1 MFKFEIVA
9 ENATELKTKIA
20 DLALLFD
27 VGEDPRI
34 TLAKSVTKVNSE
46 PVALKEKQ
54 ELVEKTI
61 IGVAEAAYEN
71 SDEAETEEK
80 SEEPETLEEESEEN
94 IATKMTYWLAGGE
107 YGSSRKGAVIP
118 DEAKIFGSK
127 SAWDAS
133 KDQSEEEEAAE
144 EAEDE
149 VKTTTKTNFPVEDAE
164 PVEKSTIIDKMG
176 ELLRANGSVKKEI
189 VGLMARFDGTR
200 FSEIA
205 EKDYPEFYAGL
216 MSIEKGGE

>member
-46 PVALKEKQ
+46 PIAQKEKQ

-71 SDEAETEEK
+71 SDEAEIEEK
-80 SEEPETLEEESEEN
+80 SEEPETLEEETEEN
-94 IATKMTYWLAGGE
+94 IASKMTYWLAGGE

-118 DEAKIFGSK
+118 VEAKIFGTK

-133 KDQSEEEEAAE
+133 KDQSEEEEE
-144 EAEDE
+144 
-149 VKTTTKTNFPVEDAE
+149 TTTKTNFPVEDAE

-189 VGLMARFDGTR
+189 VGLMARFDGSR

>member
-34 TLAKSVTKVNSE
+34 TLAKRVNKVE
-46 PVALKEKQ
+46 GVPIDVIKKL
-54 ELVEKTI
+54 ELVEKTVN
-61 IGVAEAAYEN
+61 GVAEAAYEN

-118 DEAKIFGSK
+118 DGAKVYGSK

-144 EAEDE
+144 EAEE
-149 VKTTTKTNFPVEDAE
+149 EEETTTKTNFPVEDAE

-189 VGLMARFDGTR
+189 VGLMARFDGSR

>member
-34 TLAKSVTKVNSE
+34 TLAKRVNKVE
-46 PVALKEKQ
+46 GVPIDVIKKL
-54 ELVEKTI
+54 ELVEKTVN
-61 IGVAEAAYEN
+61 GVAEATAEI
-71 SDEAETEEK
+71 SEEAEEK
-80 SEEPETLEEESEEN
+80 IDEPETSEEETEEN
-94 IATKMTYWLAGGE
+94 IATKMTYWLSDGE
-107 YGSSRKGAVIP
+107 FGSSRKGAVIP
-118 DEAKIFGSK
+118 DEAKVFGSK
-127 SAWDAS
+127 SAWDAA
-133 KDQSEEEEAAE
+133 KDQSEEEEE
-144 EAEDE
+144 
-149 VKTTTKTNFPVEDAE
+149 TTTKTNFPVEDAE

-189 VGLMARFDGTR
+189 VGLMARFDGSR

>member
-34 TLAKSVTKVNSE
+34 TLAKRVNKVE
-46 PVALKEKQ
+46 GVPIDVIKKL
-54 ELVEKTI
+54 ELVEKTVN
-61 IGVAEAAYEN
+61 GVAEATAEI
-71 SDEAETEEK
+71 SEEAEEK
-80 SEEPETLEEESEEN
+80 IDEPETSEEETEEN
-94 IATKMTYWLAGGE
+94 IATKMTYWLSDGE
-107 YGSSRKGAVIP
+107 FGSSRKGAVIP
-118 DEAKIFGSK
+118 EGAKVYGSK

-133 KDQSEEEEAAE
+133 KDQSEEEEADE
-144 EAEDE
+144 EADE
-149 VKTTTKTNFPVEDAE
+149 EEETTTKTNFPVEDAE

-189 VGLMARFDGTR
+189 VGLMARFDGSR

>member
-34 TLAKSVTKVNSE
+34 TLAKRVNKVE
-46 PVALKEKQ
+46 GVPIDVIKKL
-54 ELVEKTI
+54 ELVEKTVN
-61 IGVAEAAYEN
+61 GVAEATAEI
-71 SDEAETEEK
+71 SEEAEEK
-80 SEEPETLEEESEEN
+80 IDEPETLEEESEDN

-118 DEAKIFGSK
+118 DGAKVYGSK

-133 KDQSEEEEAAE
+133 RDQSEEEEADE
-144 EAEDE
+144 EAEE
-149 VKTTTKTNFPVEDAE
+149 VEESTTKTNFPVEDAE

-189 VGLMARFDGTR
+189 VGLMARFDGSR

>member
-46 PVALKEKQ
+46 PIAQKEKQ

-80 SEEPETLEEESEEN
+80 SEEPETLEEETEEN

-118 DEAKIFGSK
+118 DGAKVYGSK

-133 KDQSEEEEAAE
+133 RDQSEEEEADE
-144 EAEDE
+144 EAEE
-149 VKTTTKTNFPVEDAE
+149 EETTTKTNFPVEDAE

-189 VGLMARFDGTR
+189 VGLMARFDGSR
-200 FSEIA
+200 FSEIS

>member
-34 TLAKSVTKVNSE
+34 TLAKSATKVNSE
-46 PVALKEKQ
+46 PIALKEKQ

-80 SEEPETLEEESEEN
+80 SEEPETLEEESQEN
-94 IATKMTYWLAGGE
+94 IATKMTYWLADGE

-133 KDQSEEEEAAE
+133 KDQSEEEEADE
-144 EAEDE
+144 EEE
-149 VKTTTKTNFPVEDAE
+149 ETTTKTNFPVEDAE

-189 VGLMARFDGTR
+189 VGLMARFDGSR

>member
-34 TLAKSVTKVNSE
+34 TLAKRVNKVE
-46 PVALKEKQ
+46 GVPIDVIKKL
-54 ELVEKTI
+54 ELVEKTVN
-61 IGVAEAAYEN
+61 GVAEATAEI
-71 SDEAETEEK
+71 SEEAEEK
-80 SEEPETLEEESEEN
+80 IDEPETLEEESEEN

-133 KDQSEEEEAAE
+133 RDQSEEEEE
-144 EAEDE
+144 
-149 VKTTTKTNFPVEDAE
+149 TTTKTNFPVEDAE

>member
-1 MFKFEIVA
+1 MFKIEI
-9 ENATELKTKIA
+9 IA
-20 DLALLFD
+20 DNA
-27 VGEDPRI
+27 
-34 TLAKSVTKVNSE
+34 SE
-46 PVALKEKQ
+46 LKEKLDG
-54 ELVEKTI
+54 LVESFGVGQQVENNVVEVKDEKTI
-61 IGVAEAAYEN
+61 EKTVDKNIEKAAEPKP
-71 SDEAETEEK
+71 EEK
-80 SEEPETLEEESEEN
+80 ASEIKVEDSVKEESEEVEEN

-133 KDQSEEEEAAE
+133 KDQSEEEEE
-144 EAEDE
+144 E
-149 VKTTTKTNFPVEDAE
+149 TTTKTNFPVEDAE

-189 VGLMARFDGTR
+189 VGLMARFDGSR

-205 EKDYPEFYAGL
+205 EKDYAEFYAGL

>member
-34 TLAKSVTKVNSE
+34 TLGKSVTKVNSE
-46 PVALKEKQ
+46 PIALKEKQ

-61 IGVAEAAYEN
+61 IGVAEA
-71 SDEAETEEK
+71 ETEEK
-80 SEEPETLEEESEEN
+80 SEEPETLEEESQEN
-94 IATKMTYWLAGGE
+94 IATKMTYWLADGE

-133 KDQSEEEEAAE
+133 KDQSEEEEADE
-144 EAEDE
+144 EEE
-149 VKTTTKTNFPVEDAE
+149 ETTTKTNFPVEDAE

-189 VGLMARFDGTR
+189 VGLMARFDGSR

>member
-34 TLAKSVTKVNSE
+34 TLAKRVNKVE
-46 PVALKEKQ
+46 GVPIDVIKKL
-54 ELVEKTI
+54 ELVEKTVN
-61 IGVAEAAYEN
+61 GVAEATAEI
-71 SDEAETEEK
+71 SEEAETETETEEK

-133 KDQSEEEEAAE
+133 KDQSEEEEE
-144 EAEDE
+144 
-149 VKTTTKTNFPVEDAE
+149 TTTKTNFPVEDAE

-189 VGLMARFDGTR
+189 VGLMARFDGSR

-205 EKDYPEFYAGL
+205 EKDYAEFYAGL

>member
-9 ENATELKTKIA
+9 ENATELKNKIA

-46 PVALKEKQ
+46 PIAQKEKQ

-61 IGVAEAAYEN
+61 IGVA
-71 SDEAETEEK
+71 EAETEEK
-80 SEEPETLEEESEEN
+80 SEEPETLEEESQEN
-94 IATKMTYWLAGGE
+94 IATKMTYWLADGE

-133 KDQSEEEEAAE
+133 KDQSEEEEADE
-144 EAEDE
+144 EADE
-149 VKTTTKTNFPVEDAE
+149 EEESTTKTNFPVEDAE

-189 VGLMARFDGTR
+189 VGLMARFDGSR

>member
-9 ENATELKTKIA
+9 ENATELKNKIA

-46 PVALKEKQ
+46 PIAQKEKQ

-71 SDEAETEEK
+71 SDETETETEEK

-133 KDQSEEEEAAE
+133 KDQSEEEEE
-144 EAEDE
+144 
-149 VKTTTKTNFPVEDAE
+149 TTTKTNFPVEDAE
-164 PVEKSTIIDKMG
+164 PVEKSTIIDMMG

-189 VGLMARFDGTR
+189 VGLMARFDGSR

-205 EKDYPEFYAGL
+205 EKDYAEFYAGL

>member
-46 PVALKEKQ
+46 PIALKEKQ

-61 IGVAEAAYEN
+61 IGVAEA
-71 SDEAETEEK
+71 ETEEK
-80 SEEPETLEEESEEN
+80 SEEPETLEEESQEN
-94 IATKMTYWLAGGE
+94 IATKMTYWLADGE

-133 KDQSEEEEAAE
+133 KDQSEEEEADE
-144 EAEDE
+144 EEE
-149 VKTTTKTNFPVEDAE
+149 TTTKTNFPVEDAE

-189 VGLMARFDGTR
+189 VGLMARFDGSR

>member
-34 TLAKSVTKVNSE
+34 TLAKRVNKVE
-46 PVALKEKQ
+46 GVPIDVIKKL
-54 ELVEKTI
+54 ELVEKTVN
-61 IGVAEAAYEN
+61 GVAEATAEI
-71 SDEAETEEK
+71 SEEAEEK
-80 SEEPETLEEESEEN
+80 IDEPETLEEESEEN
-94 IATKMTYWLAGGE
+94 IATKMTYWLSDGE
-107 YGSSRKGAVIP
+107 FGSSRKGAVIP
-118 DEAKIFGSK
+118 DEAKVFGSK

-133 KDQSEEEEAAE
+133 KDQSEEEEE
-144 EAEDE
+144 
-149 VKTTTKTNFPVEDAE
+149 TTTKTNFPVEDAE

-189 VGLMARFDGTR
+189 VGLMARFDGSR

-205 EKDYPEFYAGL
+205 EKDYAEFYAGL

>member
-46 PVALKEKQ
+46 PIALKEKQ

-133 KDQSEEEEAAE
+133 KDQSEEEEADE
-144 EAEDE
+144 EEE
-149 VKTTTKTNFPVEDAE
+149 ETTTKTNFPVEDAE

-189 VGLMARFDGTR
+189 VGLMARFDGSR

>member
-34 TLAKSVTKVNSE
+34 TLAKRVNKVE
-46 PVALKEKQ
+46 GVPIDVIKKL
-54 ELVEKTI
+54 ELVEKSVN
-61 IGVAEAAYEN
+61 GVAEATAEI
-71 SDEAETEEK
+71 SEEAEEK
-80 SEEPETLEEESEEN
+80 IDEPETSEEETEEN
-94 IATKMTYWLAGGE
+94 IATKMTYWLSDGE
-107 YGSSRKGAVIP
+107 FGSSRKGAVIP
-118 DEAKIFGSK
+118 DEAKVFGSK
-127 SAWDAS
+127 SAWDAA
-133 KDQSEEEEAAE
+133 KEQREEADEEEES
-144 EAEDE
+144 
-149 VKTTTKTNFPVEDAE
+149 TTKTNFPVEDAE
-164 PVEKSTIIDKMG
+164 PVDKSTIIDKMG

-189 VGLMARFDGTR
+189 VGLMARFDGSR